1 MKKLK
6 KLAALM
12 LCTAMTFMMC
22 GIVSSAASGQL
33 RFSDPSTT
41 VGATVEIT
49 AKLSADESLSKASA
63 TLTYDTTALK
73 FISGENATASNGQ
86 IELEG
91 SGSGN
96 TEMSWTLKFQA
107 LSEGTTTVNIS
118 KVTASASSGDDVTVV
133 EGSST
138 VTIGEGDPSLITDD
152 EETTDSSGNGGDI
165 EIDGQTY
172 SVVTD
177 IPEVLIPDGF
187 VTADMPYNGNTYAAT
202 KQESGKMY
210 AIYLKDANEE
220 EDFWL
225 YDPDKDKFSPFE
237 QVSISSNRYI
247 VLLSE
252 DKTKDLPDTLQ
263 KTTMTVEGK
272 EFPAWQNTD
281 ASSYYVVYAVNS
293 DGEEGFYQ
301 YDTVDETYQRY
312 TPETK
317 DKEEDTTKLGGL
329 LNKLRANLDKVI
341 LVAWGIFLVMLI
353 ILIILAIKLRHRNLE
368 LDDLYEEYDIDD
380 EPEPVKESKKEKKAR
395 KKAEKEAKKSKK
407 SKKKSED
414 DFYDFDDEDDE
425 YDLDDDYED
434 EMYEDED
441 DYDEYDEYEEEPFKE
456 YNPSDYEDDSDI
468 DDLDEILN
476 ARVRVKKSAPRRTA
490 QTSARPKSNQ
500 RRVGHSEA
508 DDTFKMDLI
517 DLD

>member
-1 MKKLK
+1 
-6 KLAALM
+6 
-12 LCTAMTFMMC
+12 
-22 GIVSSAASGQL
+22 
-33 RFSDPSTT
+33 
-41 VGATVEIT
+41 
-49 AKLSADESLSKASA
+49 
-63 TLTYDTTALK
+63 
-73 FISGENATASNGQ
+73 
-86 IELEG
+86 
-91 SGSGN
+91 
-96 TEMSWTLKFQA
+96 
-107 LSEGTTTVNIS
+107 
-118 KVTASASSGDDVTVV
+118 
-133 EGSST
+133 
-138 VTIGEGDPSLITDD
+138 
-152 EETTDSSGNGGDI
+152 
-165 EIDGQTY
+165 
-172 SVVTD
+172 
-177 IPEVLIPDGF
+177 
-187 VTADMPYNGNTYAAT
+187 
-202 KQESGKMY
+202 
-210 AIYLKDANEE
+210 
-220 EDFWL
+220 
-225 YDPDKDKFSPFE
+225 
-237 QVSISSNRYI
+237 
-247 VLLSE
+247 
-252 DKTKDLPDTLQ
+252 
-263 KTTMTVEGK
+263 MTVEGK

-341 LVAWGIFLVMLI
+341 LVAWGIFLAMLI

>member
-6 KLAALM
+6 RLAALM

-86 IELEG
+86 IELQG

-118 KVTASASSGDDVTVV
+118 KVTASGSSGSTITVV

-152 EETTDSSGNGGDI
+152 EDTSESSGNGGDI

-187 VTADMPYNGNTYAAT
+187 VTADMSYNGNTYAAT
-202 KQESGKMY
+202 RQESGNIY

-225 YDPDKDKFSPFE
+225 YDPDKDTFSPFE
-237 QVSISSNRYI
+237 QVSISSDRYI

-252 DKTKDLPDTLQ
+252 DKTKDLPITLQ

-281 ASSYYVVYAVNS
+281 SSSYYVVYAVNS

-317 DKEEDTTKLGGL
+317 DKEEDTTKLGGI

-341 LVAWGIFLVMLI
+341 LVAWGIFLVMLVAVI
-353 ILIILAIKLRHRNLE
+353 VLAIKLRHRNLE
-368 LDDLYEEYDIDD
+368 LDDLYDEYGIDD
-380 EPEPVKESKKEKKAR
+380 EPEEVVTRKEKKT
-395 KKAEKEAKKSKK
+395 KKSKK
-407 SKKKSED
+407 SKKDSED
-414 DFYDFDDEDDE
+414 DFYDF
-425 YDLDDDYED
+425 
-434 EMYEDED
+434 EDED
-441 DYDEYDEYEEEPFKE
+441 EEYDDFEDEEDGYDEENEYVEDPFRE

-468 DDLDEILN
+468 NDLDEILN
-476 ARVRVKKSAPRRTA
+476 AQVRVKKS
-490 QTSARPKSNQ
+490 SARKSSVPYVEPSKRQ

-508 DDTFKMDLI
+508 DDTFKMELI
-517 DLD
+517 DID